1 MLLNR
6 MTLFLELLFCTESI
20 REEVYFQP
28 FLREHTLQGETGKK
42 QQELLLSVTL
52 GLFTKCKGIS
62 CSGKKL
68 RFTSILTSYCL
79 RTAAFSLLG
88 FFTYGSEEPLLEN
101 PCFPSTEDTS
111 GKISPGLFGTFLY
124 SCLEE

>member
-1 MLLNR
+1 M
-6 MTLFLELLFCTESI
+6 
-20 REEVYFQP
+20 
-28 FLREHTLQGETGKK
+28 QGETGKK

-79 RTAAFSLLG
+79 RTAVFSLLG

-111 GKISPGLFGTFLY
+111 GKISPGLFGTFCTAAWKNDKCSEKPGNVTVQIKAL
-124 SCLEE
+124 SL